1 MKPAI
6 YTLLVSAIISLASCG
21 GGGGDS
27 PAPVVSQPPP
37 SQPGGDTT
45 PPPAD
50 STTAYVIEYYG
61 DSTVWGYRSGSPGER
76 VATPAPQA
84 FADALPAA
92 AGHKVTNEGVNS
104 SYACG
109 LLNGTDGVHPAWST
123 QMTSSDAT
131 HVIINHGINDQWEY
145 DVATYRSC
153 LTSLAQIAKSNGKQ
167 VIFETPNP
175 IENGNLEPY
184 VAAMKDVAAQQ
195 QVPVI
200 DQHRYLMDYLNGNS
214 VSTICPDGVH
224 PSASVYVMKGQF
236 AANQFTSLFPD

>member
-1 MKPAI
+1 MA
-6 YTLLVSAIISLASCG
+6 
-21 GGGGDS
+21 
-27 PAPVVSQPPP
+27 
-37 SQPGGDTT
+37 
-45 PPPAD
+45 
-50 STTAYVIEYYG
+50 
-61 DSTVWGYRSGSPGER
+61 
-76 VATPAPQA
+76 
-84 FADALPAA
+84 
-92 AGHKVTNEGVNS
+92 
-104 SYACG
+104 
-109 LLNGTDGVHPAWST
+109 
-123 QMTSSDAT
+123 SSDAT

-224 PSASVYVMKGQF
+224 PSTSVYVMKGQF
-236 AANQFTSLFPD
+236 AANQFATLFSD